1 MRRNAK
7 VDINQPLIVKQIR
20 LMGGY
25 IVHCH
30 QLKNA
35 FDILVGYK
43 GKLYVI
49 EIKND
54 AKGKLT
60 PGELKC
66 KEGFKSVGIEYHTI
80 WNIEQF
86 IKLTENDRLQN
97 NN

>member
-7 VDINQPLIVKQIR
+7 VDLNQPLLVKQMR
-20 LMGGY
+20 ELGCY
-25 IVHCH
+25 VLHTH

-35 FDILVGYK
+35 FDVLVGYG
-43 GKLYVI
+43 GKVYIV

-60 PGELKC
+60 EGEFKC
-66 KEGFKSVGIEYHTI
+66 KDAFESVGVEYHVI

-86 IKLTENDRLQN
+86 KEILNK
-97 NN
+97 

>member
-20 LMGGY
+20 ALGGY
-25 IVHCH
+25 VLHTH

-35 FDILVGYK
+35 FDILVGYN

-49 EIKND
+49 EVKND
-54 AKGKLT
+54 SKGKLT
-60 PGELKC
+60 EGELKC
-66 KEGFKSVGIEYHTI
+66 KEGFNGVGVEYHII

-86 IKLTENDRLQN
+86 KDLIKLG
-97 NN
+97 

>member
-1 MRRNAK
+1 MRNAK

-20 LMGGY
+20 QLGGY
-25 IVHCH
+25 VLHVH

-35 FDILVGYK
+35 FDILVGFE

-54 AKGKLT
+54 SKGKLT

-66 KEGFKSVGIEYHTI
+66 KTGFNSVGVDYHI
-80 WNIEQF
+80 IYNIDQF
-86 IKLTENDRLQN
+86 IELTKL
-97 NN
+97 

>member
-7 VDINQPLIVKQIR
+7 VDINQPKIVKQIR
-20 LMGGY
+20 ALGGY
-25 IVHCH
+25 VLHTH

-43 GKLYVI
+43 GSLYII

-60 PGELKC
+60 KGELSC
-66 KEGFKSVGIEYHTI
+66 KEGFNSVGVDYHVI
-80 WNIEQF
+80 YNIEQF
-86 IKLTENDRLQN
+86 IELTN
-97 NN
+97 

>member
-1 MRRNAK
+1 MRNAK

-20 LMGGY
+20 QIGGY
-25 IVHCH
+25 VLHVH

-43 GKLYVI
+43 GKVYII

-60 PGELKC
+60 PGETKC
-66 KEGFKSVGIEYHTI
+66 KEGFELGGCRVPCNMEY
-80 WNIEQF
+80 
-86 IKLTENDRLQN
+86 
-97 NN
+97 